1 MNAGFAVVDVETTG
15 LVPGRDRVAEIGVVH
30 VDPDGTVR
38 DRWETLVNPQRDLGP
53 QRIHGIRAEQVRHAP
68 LFADVLPEVM
78 RRLEGRA
85 FVAHNARFDHR
96 FLTAEFL
103 RAGQEFPVVA
113 EDVVCT
119 MRLARAFLPG
129 AGRSLQDCCN
139 AFGLLLEDAHTAGA
153 DAEATAHVL
162 SAYLSMAPEDP
173 VWAAALERSAATSW
187 SVPAHAGHP
196 GLSRAGSDQLGS
208 LRRRLAAAWADGML
222 SPESVSGL
230 YAEASRLGIP
240 GERIDALLQEPV
252 PAPAGTWPA
261 PAGTWP
267 ASTALVAPG
276 QRLVLTGQMGRPR
289 HEITERLGAAGY
301 PVHPTVTRA
310 VALVIA
316 ADPDSLSL
324 KARRA
329 RDYGIP
335 VVGEDFLDTLLGGF

>member
-15 LVPGRDRVAEIGVVH
+15 LVSGRDRVAEIGVVH
-30 VDPDGTVR
+30 VDPDGAVR

-53 QRIHGIRAEQVRHAP
+53 QRIHGIRAEQVRDAP
-68 LFADVLPEVM
+68 LFADVLPEIV

-103 RAGQEFPVVA
+103 RAGEEFPVEA
-113 EDVVCT
+113 DDVVCT

-173 VWAAALERSAATSW
+173 MWSVALERSAGTSW
-187 SVPAHAGHP
+187 AVSGRASHP
-196 GLSRAGSDQLGS
+196 GLSRAASAQLDG
-208 LRRRLAAAWADGML
+208 LRRRLAAAWTDGML
-222 SPESVSGL
+222 SPESVTGL
-230 YAEASRLGIP
+230 YAEAARLGVA
-240 GERIDALLQEPV
+240 EELIDTLLQEPAPAPLGTGLV
-252 PAPAGTWPA
+252 PATP
-261 PAGTWP
+261 
-267 ASTALVAPG
+267 VVRG
-276 QRLVLTGQMGRPR
+276 QKLVLTGQMARPR

-301 PVHPTVTRA
+301 PVHP
-310 VALVIA
+310 
-316 ADPDSLSL
+316 PSPGPSHS
-324 KARRA
+324 
-329 RDYGIP
+329 
-335 VVGEDFLDTLLGGF
+335 

>member
-53 QRIHGIRAEQVRHAP
+53 QRIHGIRAEQVRDAP
-68 LFADVLPEVM
+68 LFADVLPEIV
-78 RRLEGRA
+78 RRLDGRV

-103 RAGQEFPVVA
+103 RAGEDFPVVA
-113 EDVVCT
+113 DDVVCT
-119 MRLARAFLPG
+119 MRLARTFLPG

-173 VWAAALERSAATSW
+173 RWAAALERSAAAAW
-187 SVPAHAGHP
+187 SVPSRAGHP
-196 GLSRAGSDQLGS
+196 GLSRADSDRLGS
-208 LRRRLAAAWADGML
+208 LRRRLAAAWSDGML

-230 YAEASRLGIP
+230 YAEAARLGVP
-240 GERIDALLQEPV
+240 GEHIDALLQEP
-252 PAPAGTWPA
+252 APASPGTWPA
-261 PAGTWP
+261 LTVPV
-267 ASTALVAPG
+267 LPG

-301 PVHPTVTRA
+301 PVHPTVTRS

-316 ADPDSLSL
+316 ADPDSMSL

-335 VVGEDFLDTLLGGF
+335 VVGEDVLHTLLGGL